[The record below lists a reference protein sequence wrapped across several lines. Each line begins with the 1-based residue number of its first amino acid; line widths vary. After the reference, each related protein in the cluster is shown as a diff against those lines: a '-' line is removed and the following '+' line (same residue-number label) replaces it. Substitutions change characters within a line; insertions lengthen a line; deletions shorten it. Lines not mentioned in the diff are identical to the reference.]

1 MLKTFAVDVRDIA
14 GKGSSPAAAARLKF
28 RNVKPAAAVSAGGVG
43 VGARDVKLHESL
55 GWDGLPLPGSWVN
68 PGDPL
73 YCVVDELTGKVTV
86 GKVRWIKTKEGGA
99 GGARRVD

>member
-1 MLKTFAVDVRDIA
+1 MDLKDLV
-14 GKGSSPAAAARLKF
+14 GKGASAASALRMKF
-28 RNVKPAAAVSAGGVG
+28 CNVKPASSAGGTG
-43 VGARDVKLHESL
+43 SAGGATVKLHESL

-86 GKVRWIKTKEGGA
+86 GKVSWRLWVRKSTK
-99 GGARRVD
+99 RRTSVFFG